1 MDQSEVK
8 SNAQK
13 LHAPAP
19 DPTTKTPITN
29 DSLEEYIKSKYI
41 EILLKNVS
49 IFHNILAMFF
59 TWILLA
65 GFLVL
70 PGSFE
75 TLESLPIDST
85 AFKEVLS
92 AVKNLPL

>member
-1 MDQSEVK
+1 M
-8 SNAQK
+8 
-13 LHAPAP
+13 
-19 DPTTKTPITN
+19 TPSTD
-29 DSLEEYIKSKYI
+29 DSLQEYIKSKYI

-49 IFHNILAMFF
+49 IFYNILAMFF

-75 TLESLPIDST
+75 TLDELPISST
-85 AFKEVLS
+85 AFKKVLS

>member
-1 MDQSEVK
+1 M
-8 SNAQK
+8 
-13 LHAPAP
+13 
-19 DPTTKTPITN
+19 TPSTD
-29 DSLEEYIKSKYI
+29 DSLQAYIKSRYI

-49 IFHNILAMFF
+49 IWNNILAMFF

-75 TLESLPIDST
+75 ILENLPINST
-85 AFKEVLS
+85 TFKKVLS
-92 AVKNLPL
+92 AVQNLPL